1 MLGVARELGRE
12 ADTRAAGRPM
22 PQQAPERRL
31 SRPLTSD
38 RDGARTTLRHG
49 GADQPTST
57 VLLGKAETAGHRAR
71 PGEHDTTAAQGH
83 RTPVDV
89 VGAAQA
95 GRRRRNAE
103 RDQRELLAVCQ
114 SVVSAGL
121 PVDLRGMSVGAATT
135 LRGSSP
141 LAASRSRSSAVA
153 AICWNGTRTV
163 VKGTGSRLT
172 TGMSL

>member
-83 RTPVDV
+83 LTPVDV
-89 VGAAQA
+89 VGRHRQD
-95 GRRRRNAE
+95 GG
-103 RDQRELLAVCQ
+103 D
-114 SVVSAGL
+114 
-121 PVDLRGMSVGAATT
+121 
-135 LRGSSP
+135 
-141 LAASRSRSSAVA
+141 
-153 AICWNGTRTV
+153 GTRSETNASCWLCV
-163 VKGTGSRLT
+163 SRWCLRVCLST
-172 TGMSL
+172 CAG